1 MTWCV
6 RSRRLIAHLFEL
18 KHSAQCFHHGV
29 FLVVFHQVCQGVKL
43 LPSTNIILHIMLTKK
58 KKKTEINPFTYS
70 QIEISSSK
78 QSK

>member
-43 LPSTNIILHIMLTKK
+43 LPSTNIILHIMLNKK
-58 KKKTEINPFTYS
+58 KKK
-70 QIEISSSK
+70 QK
-78 QSK
+78 